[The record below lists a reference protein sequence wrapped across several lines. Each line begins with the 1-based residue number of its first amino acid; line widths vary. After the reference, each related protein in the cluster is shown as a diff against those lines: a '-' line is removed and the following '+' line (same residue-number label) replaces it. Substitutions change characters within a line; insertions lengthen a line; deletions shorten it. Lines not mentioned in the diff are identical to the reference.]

1 VSRSRSLIIIASEIE
16 DILFWNCSVNL
27 WTLWDCVFWTNN
39 RKSTAFIPN
48 FFIVPPV
55 FIILHCI
62 RCNYFQLPFKFSHW
76 FLLPRK
82 LIEGKFVHFVGHVNL
97 YDWQIIFMKVL
108 VISLIYDS
116 IFVTKLM
123 MRFDSSSVKVCNFVL
138 TPSIHFLREAYY

>member
-1 VSRSRSLIIIASEIE
+1 MFLSFSIFTRPSRNTFNNWISI
-16 DILFWNCSVNL
+16 VM
-27 WTLWDCVFWTNN
+27 TNN
-39 RKSTAFIPN
+39 RKPTAFLPN

-76 FLLPRK
+76 FLLLPRK
-82 LIEGKFVHFVGHVNL
+82 LIEDKFVYFFEHVDL

-116 IFVTKLM
+116 ILIM
-123 MRFDSSSVKVCNFVL
+123 NLMRFDSSSFKVCNFVL
-138 TPSIHFLREAYY
+138 TPSIRFLREAYY